1 MYLQYV
7 TCTSRAVLQLCGYDN
22 ANEFHLVFPLL
33 EPQTGSTVGDW
44 RGWRD
49 FDFSVMWG
57 GGRKQPRLIYQTVKG

>member
-49 FDFSVMWG
+49 FDFVVM
-57 GGRKQPRLIYQTVKG
+57 GRRTKTATVNLSDR